1 MKRQVKYL
9 SELGRSFD
17 TPDAAIEDDRRIP
30 RIIAT
35 YEGDLVRMEAGGLF
49 AGKPVTDELKEQWRH
64 AIAGYKA
71 QWAEAQASWEN
82 AEVPAAPTTNSTDSN
97 DAKS

>member
-1 MKRQVKYL
+1 MKKQIKYI

-17 TPDAAIEDDRRIP
+17 TPDAAIEDDRRLLRTIT
-30 RIIAT
+30 I

-49 AGKPVTDELKEQWRH
+49 AGKPVTEELKEQWRH
-64 AIAGYKA
+64 AIARYKA

-82 AEVPAAPTTNSTDSN
+82 AES
-97 DAKS
+97 